1 MASPWKF
8 LARLTLRRRDRTE
21 QKDAP
26 TDGAAAKEVEA
37 REPVAPEAGMRPQPI
52 DGPAEE
58 DTLRAD
64 QASGGLSVPKPA
76 ETGGEEIDDR
86 KNAGLV
92 TAPDPALPAVTA
104 VPIGDGPSVPSPFKK
119 PVGKQTRR
127 RTFKVVKSV
136 AVLPQPVRSAPS
148 FTDEVQGLDEEIG
161 LLRRQL
167 SRKLQ
172 LQNAQL
178 KKMLE
183 RFER

>member
-21 QKDAP
+21 QKDDP
-26 TDGAAAKEVEA
+26 TDGATAKEVEA
-37 REPVAPEAGMRPQPI
+37 REPAAPEAGMRPQPI
-52 DGPAEE
+52 DGPTEE
-58 DTLRAD
+58 DTLPAD
-64 QASGGLSVPKPA
+64 QAGTGISAPRPA
-76 ETGGEEIDDR
+76 ETDGEEIDDH
-86 KNAGLV
+86 KNGLV
-92 TAPDPALPAVTA
+92 TVPDPALPAVTA
-104 VPIGDGPSVPSPFKK
+104 VPIGHGPSAPSPFKN

-127 RTFKVVKSV
+127 RAFKAVKSV
-136 AVLPQPVRSAPS
+136 AVLPQPVKSAPS
-148 FTDEVQGLDEEIG
+148 FTDEVKGLDEEIG

-172 LQNAQL
+172 LQNVQL